1 MTNEKKESNLKIK
14 PYHIIILGC
23 LLSSVLII
31 NSNYV
36 NDQRAKEKLYK
47 EKSQLFD
54 QIIMKRYLQEQKKDS
69 TDEICKRGTQDLI
82 DYYQTGDLEKIDLK
96 DEKIKCED
104 KDKDYMKAL
113 INLIKKFAGGKGEGD
128 DTGVNSEEN
137 HENTPAGPSD
147 PSEPNPVI
155 SDPNGRRNLE
165 GGSMN
170 ISEMQDDLMSY
181 GMHLLPIVV
190 FLVIAILCIP
200 GYLICCFCCC
210 CNCCCCCCCKKP
222 GCKIPCFIFTYV
234 FYALVVAVCFYGLS
248 QSNSIY
254 TGLADTECSFLKFFD
269 QILDGETKK
278 ELPRWAGINGID
290 DILEDLYN
298 NINGMKGNTRTQLNS
313 KMQNISDVE
322 SAFLAHMKGTGN
334 KFFSNDLTSYKT
346 DYSEDYGDGFDIQYP
361 GGSIH
366 VSGIYVLDIVKMFG
380 KYDSSTQKYLPENS
394 CLDLWEKEFSIVSST
409 ATHYMNQAQEGFDQI
424 LDGNV
429 DAMLEKLN
437 NGRTQLDG
445 IKTSFEGIKTDISN
459 ILVEYSELI
468 DKYGKLGFKLVFGV
482 LALINIAIAA
492 FMLLICMCSG
502 KKCTNCCC
510 CRCICKLFT
519 HLLWNILAILM
530 IIVFLVGSLIAL
542 IGQVGSDFMSIISF
556 VVSDDNTDKILL
568 DQLGESSSYLETCI
582 TGDGNI
588 AKQLGLSTD
597 QISSFDDI
605 KQAEQTIEE
614 TKNTFNEKK
623 QYFTYTVY
631 KDNLLGR
638 ANLTNDELC
647 LLPANAEINPTDPN
661 TFSDALSFTAILT
674 IMNEFTLSQ
683 KNEKWVKNSLDS
695 PKQCLNDGT
704 NYIDHSDTN
713 SNIEINLLQCYP
725 SYRGWIKGL
734 ETKPSLTDNEKNIK
748 NTAKII
754 TDTLNFLEK
763 AKQNTDVNNHYMK
776 ILDDL
781 KDEYTKYLDSYIV
794 ALDFFNSTIK
804 KVTGKLNEYANDNE
818 AFSFIKCNF
827 IGTNLRIILKYLKSA
842 LGKDIYTVGLCFL
855 IVGCSLMLSIS
866 STILLIVVINT
877 GIDKNKEDL
886 KKSKNMSNYMLNSE
900 GRVIRYSE

>member
-1 MTNEKKESNLKIK
+1 MTNEKKESILKLK
-14 PYHIIILGC
+14 SYHIIILGC
-23 LLSSVLII
+23 LLSSLLII

-54 QIIMKRYLQEQKKDS
+54 QIIMKRYLQEQEQPKDS

-82 DYYQTGDLEKIDLK
+82 DYYKTGNLETIDLK

-104 KDKDYMKAL
+104 KDKDYINAL
-113 INLIKKFAGGKGEGD
+113 INLIKKFAGGQGEGD
-128 DTGVNSEEN
+128 DNEEN
-137 HENTPAGPSD
+137 PEENPEGTPVD
-147 PSEPNPVI
+147 PPH
-155 SDPNGRRNLE
+155 DGRRNLE
-165 GGSMN
+165 GESMS
-170 ISEMQDDLMSY
+170 IDEMQDDLMSY
-181 GMHLLPIVV
+181 GMHILPILA

-222 GCKIPCFIFTYV
+222 GCKVPCFIFTYV
-234 FYALVVAVCFYGLS
+234 FYALVVAVCFYGLT

-254 TGLADTECSFLKFFD
+254 AGLADTECSILKFFD
-269 QILDGETKK
+269 QILDGETKQ

-290 DILEDLYN
+290 GILEDLYN
-298 NINGMKGNTRTQLNS
+298 NINDMKGDTNTKLTNKLDNITHVEGLFLTH
-313 KMQNISDVE
+313 MQ
-322 SAFLAHMKGTGN
+322 GTGD
-334 KFFSNDLTSYKT
+334 KFFSGSTYKT
-346 DYSEDYGDGFDIQYP
+346 DYSVDYEGGFVIQYT
-361 GGSIH
+361 GGSIE
-366 VSGIYVLDIVKMFG
+366 VSGKYVLDIVKMFG
-380 KYDSSTQKYLPENS
+380 KYNADTQKYLPENS
-394 CLDLWEKEFSIVSST
+394 CLDLWEKEFKIVSST
-409 ATHYMNQAQEGFDQI
+409 ANTYMNKAKTGFNQI

-429 DAMLEKLN
+429 DKMLQNLKD
-437 NGRTQLDG
+437 GRTQLDG

-459 ILVEYSELI
+459 ILVEYSGLI
-468 DKYGKLGFKLVFGV
+468 DEYGKLGFKLVFGV

-568 DQLGESSSYLETCI
+568 DQLGDSRPYLERCI

-588 AKQLGLSTD
+588 AEQLGLSTG
-597 QISSFDDI
+597 QINSFDDI
-605 KQAEQTIEE
+605 KKAEQTIEE
-614 TKNTFNEKK
+614 TKTTFNEKK
-623 QYFTYTVY
+623 QYVTYTLY

-638 ANLTNDELC
+638 ANLTNNELC
-647 LLPANAEINPTDPN
+647 LVPEDADINPTDPN
-661 TFSDALSFTAILT
+661 TFSNALSFTAILT
-674 IMNEFTLSQ
+674 IMNEYTLS
-683 KNEKWVKNSLDS
+683 KSNEKWVKNSLDTPQLC
-695 PKQCLNDGT
+695 PKNSGDS
-704 NYIDHSDTN
+704 IDHEPTDN
-713 SNIEINLLQCYP
+713 NIDINLLQCYP
-725 SYRGWIKGL
+725 SYRDWIKTL
-734 ETKPSLTDNEKNIK
+734 ESKDSPSEEEKNIK

-754 TDTLNFLEK
+754 TNTLEFLEN
-763 AKQNTDVNNHYMK
+763 AKKDSDGYYMK
-776 ILDDL
+776 ILNDL
-781 KDEYTKYLDSYIV
+781 KGEYVKYLDAYID

-818 AFSFIKCNF
+818 TFSFIKCNF
-827 IGTNLRIILKYLKSA
+827 VGTNLKIILKYLKSA

-866 STILLIVVINT
+866 STILLIVIINT
-877 GIDKNKEDL
+877 DIDKNKKDL
-886 KKSKNMSNYMLNSE
+886 KKSENMSNYMLNSE

>member
-137 HENTPAGPSD
+137 HENTPTG
-147 PSEPNPVI
+147 
-155 SDPNGRRNLE
+155 GRRNLE
-165 GGSMN
+165 GGSMS

-278 ELPRWAGINGID
+278 ELPRWAGISGINE
-290 DILEDLYN
+290 ILSDLYN
-298 NINGMKGNTRTQLNS
+298 NIDGMKGNTKDDLQRKIN
-313 KMQNISDVE
+313 NITTVKNG
-322 SAFLAHMKGTGN
+322 FLTYMKGTGN
-334 KFFSNDLTSYKT
+334 KFFTAPSYTSYKG
-346 DYSEDYGDGFDIQYP
+346 DYSVDYGTTGFEIPYLDGNKLVK
-361 GGSIH
+361 GT
-366 VSGIYVLDIVKMFG
+366 YVLDIVKMFG
-380 KYDSSTQKYLPENS
+380 KYDSDTQKYLPENS
-394 CLDLWEKEFSIVSST
+394 CLDIWEKEYTIVSST
-409 ATHYMNQAQEGFDQI
+409 ADTYMDQAKSGFNQI
-424 LDGNV
+424 LDDKV
-429 DAMLEKLN
+429 DDILKYLN
-437 NGRTQLDG
+437 NGKTQLND

-459 ILVEYSELI
+459 ILVEYSGLI
-468 DKYGKLGFKLVFGV
+468 DEYGKIGFKLVFGV

-556 VVSDDNTDKILL
+556 VVSADNTDKILL

-582 TGDGNI
+582 TGDGKI
-588 AKQLGLSTD
+588 AEKLGLSTG

-605 KQAEQTIEE
+605 KQAERTIEE
-614 TKNTFNEKK
+614 TKETFNEKK
-623 QYFTYTVY
+623 QYVTYTVY

-674 IMNEFTLSQ
+674 IMNQFTSNLKQ
-683 KNEKWVKNSLDS
+683 ETWLANSVDT
-695 PKQCLNDGT
+695 PKQCDAT
-704 NYIDHSDTN
+704 SDSITHSDG
-713 SNIEINLLQCYP
+713 SDLEINLLQCYP
-725 SYRGWIKGL
+725 SYRSWIKGL
-734 ETKPSLTDNEKNIK
+734 TPSNSNEENIK
-748 NTAKII
+748 NTAGII
-754 TDTLNFLEK
+754 TKTLVFLEN
-763 AKQNTDVNNHYMK
+763 AKKNTGDHYMK

-781 KDEYTKYLDSYIV
+781 KAEYAKYLDSYID

-818 AFSFIKCNF
+818 AFSFIQCNF